1 MPIARYLEARRGY
14 PRIGKLRKGAPKG
27 EDGSCGPD
35 LEWFRFTSDHP
46 DKEAI
51 EQVFL
56 DKFGPEPDR
65 IRVRLPHV
73 TPEDC
78 FSFWQEVWDHGG
90 MIHRCDGNVCVQ
102 WRKEDGTYS
111 NEPVPCLGGCTEV
124 GRLDVIIPEMVEAG
138 FVGPITVETHAK
150 NDIPVIWGALQKA
163 YEDQTDKYNGL
174 RGIEFILYRATESIS
189 TPPWQGDEPG
199 KRRRRDASLVRIEP
213 SAKWVQ
219 RQLEVFRAQ
228 AMGLEGGE
236 ILGLSELTGDNGG
249 DGDGGDN
256 EDEIVESE
264 EVTAEEEKKEKPE
277 SKKGGNNQSS
287 HTAFWTAVKQVGMT
301 RTDGLHLLAEC
312 EDDFAVALVKLQQE
326 FPA

>member
-73 TPEDC
+73 TPGDC
-78 FSFWQEVWDHGG
+78 FGFWQEVWDHGG

-111 NEPVPCLGGCTEV
+111 NEPKPCPGGCTEV

-174 RGIEFILYRATESIS
+174 RGIEFILYRSMESIS
-189 TPPWQGDEPG
+189 TPPWKNDEPG

-228 AMGLEGGE
+228 AMGALENGKVP
-236 ILGLSELTGDNGG
+236 GLPLSSVSEEGTEPNG
-249 DGDGGDN
+249 DGTNDG
-256 EDEIVESE
+256 EVIEAK
-264 EVTAEEEKKEKPE
+264 EVTVEKPKPK
-277 SKKGGNNQSS
+277 SKKGGNKSP
-287 HTAFWTAVKQVGMT
+287 HTAFWAAAKQVGMT
-301 RTDGLHLLAEC
+301 RDDGLHLLAEC
-312 EDDFAVALVKLQQE
+312 KDDFTVALKRLVQE